1 MPDRA
6 SVNRLSAAQR
16 RAVTEAIRELDA
28 FFTAAARAGW
38 DPTRIRAALLEV
50 FPALCQQYGDVVA
63 TAAAEW
69 YEQTRAAEIG
79 GTYEAVLAEPV
90 PLARLEG
97 SVRAAAHYVYTGE
110 LDLARTMLLGSL
122 QRYVMDQGRGT
133 ITRNAARDKACHK
146 WARVPS
152 GPSTCAWC
160 AMLASRGWVYASA
173 ESAGGDGNRYHD
185 HCDCQIVPSWK
196 AKDPS
201 IAGYD
206 PDGLKAKYDEAR
218 RIVVSS
224 GQSPTAENIA
234 AAMRKRYP
242 GEFTDSPKTP
252 AGKAGAATARRSAS
266 LDNTLQREA
275 WDKHRAWVADRLAAS
290 GMAQSASRRLP
301 PEALP
306 SAPQSWPDDLPA
318 LTAKAWA
325 HTLYGD
331 RRGGGHGTGYGWIHG
346 SSEFPS
352 SWTPNDILRAA
363 EQVLRSQAWPTSPA
377 GIVEDTVNG
386 IRVRVALRTN
396 KRGVTR
402 VASIIP
408 VHNNAAGA

>member
-1 MPDRA
+1 M
-6 SVNRLSAAQR
+6 
-16 RAVTEAIRELDA
+16 TEAIRELDA
-28 FFTAAARAGW
+28 FFAAAARAGW
-38 DPTRIRAALLEV
+38 GPTRIRDALLEV

-69 YEQTRAAEIG
+69 YEQARAAEIG
-79 GTYEAVLAEPV
+79 ETYEAVLAEPV

-97 SVRAAAHYVYTGE
+97 SARAAAHYVYAGD
-110 LDLARTMLLGSL
+110 LDLARTMLQGSL

-133 ITRNAARDKACHK
+133 ITRNAARDKACYK

-196 AKDPS
+196 AKAPS

-242 GEFTDSPKTP
+242 GEFSDSPKTS

-290 GMAQSASRRLP
+290 GVAQSAYRRLP

-306 SAPQSWPDDLPA
+306 TAPQSWPDDLPA

-331 RRGGGHGTGYGWIHG
+331 RNGGGHGVGYGWVHG
-346 SSEFPS
+346 ASEFRS
-352 SWTPNDILRAA
+352 DWTPNDILRAA
-363 EQVLRSQAWPTSPA
+363 EQVLRQEGWDSSKPYGWSEAIID
-377 GIVEDTVNG
+377 GE
-386 IRVRVALRTN
+386 RVRVAVRTN
-396 KRGVTR
+396 KKGTTR
-402 VASIIP
+402 ISSIIP
-408 VHNNAAGA
+408 VRDTANGA